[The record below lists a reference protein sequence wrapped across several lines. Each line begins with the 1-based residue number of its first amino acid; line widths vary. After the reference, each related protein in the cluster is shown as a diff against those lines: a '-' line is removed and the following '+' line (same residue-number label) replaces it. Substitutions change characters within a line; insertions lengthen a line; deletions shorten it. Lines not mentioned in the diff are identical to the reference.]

1 MNINHY
7 PKFSLA
13 FLFFI
18 LLVTTSFGQVN
29 NKISVKESF
38 GTSNYVNSYSED
50 ITAVSQILNT
60 TNTVLIEEGKEKLKQ
75 FYEDMNGTTLNDS
88 ELGALMA
95 ANTGNYSTWMSVYSE
110 AQSNYPEDELYILR
124 SVIVNIK
131 KKM

>member
-18 LLVTTSFGQVN
+18 LLVTTSFGQAN

-50 ITAVSQILNT
+50 IAAVSQILNT

-75 FYEDMNGTTLNDS
+75 FYQDMNGTTLNDS

-110 AQSNYPEDELYILR
+110 ALSSYPEDELYILR